1 MNSQSLL
8 EGMQNGIA
16 TSEDS
21 LAVSYKVIFSPY
33 DPAISS
39 LDIYPNEL
47 KTYVHT
53 KCCTLMFIA
62 TLFIIANTWK
72 QPRCPSTGEQINK
85 L

>member
-1 MNSQSLL
+1 MNSHSLL
-8 EGMQNGIA
+8 VGMQNGIA

-33 DPAISS
+33 DPALSS

-47 KTYVHT
+47 ETYVHI
-53 KCCTLMFIA
+53 KPCTLMFIA
-62 TLFIIANTWK
+62 ALFIIANTWK
-72 QPRCPSTGEQINK
+72 QPRCPSTVEQINK